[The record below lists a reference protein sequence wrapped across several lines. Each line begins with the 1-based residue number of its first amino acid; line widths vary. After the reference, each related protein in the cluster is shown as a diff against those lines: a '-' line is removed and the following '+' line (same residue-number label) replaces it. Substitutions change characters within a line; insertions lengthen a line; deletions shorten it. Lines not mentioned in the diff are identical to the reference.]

1 MYVIPK
7 TTPYLAYQPSTVRAN
22 VGEEVTFYAFSRC
35 SDATYQWYIK
45 NDNTNGWK
53 KIEPTDTWAKGATTK
68 NLKIQVEKADF
79 VSHCEYRC
87 EVRNGPYCIDSNT
100 AKILPKS
107 MYITANPENVVGKHG
122 EKVQFKVVAEGG
134 KAPYSYQWEF
144 TYPSE
149 TLDGGY
155 LKVYKDYEW
164 AEGETTDTLTVLV
177 DGTKMDSDCK
187 FRCTVTDATGR
198 KLTSKEAYIIIT
210 ADATVDFKQGGTSK
224 DQMIVIMP

>member
-1 MYVIPK
+1 
-7 TTPYLAYQPSTVRAN
+7 
-22 VGEEVTFYAFSRC
+22 
-35 SDATYQWYIK
+35 
-45 NDNTNGWK
+45 
-53 KIEPTDTWAKGATTK
+53 
-68 NLKIQVEKADF
+68 
-79 VSHCEYRC
+79 
-87 EVRNGPYCIDSNT
+87 NT

-134 KAPYSYQWEF
+134 KAPYTYQWEF
-144 TYPSE
+144 TYPSDV
-149 TLDGGY
+149 LDGGY

-177 DGTKMDSDCK
+177 DGTKMNSDCK

-210 ADATVDFKQGGTSK
+210 SDPNVSFENSSIK
-224 DQMIVIMP
+224 DKTIVIKS